1 MSAAPLGILAALH
14 DEIADLLVQMGPT
27 AECRRIGKRDYYV
40 GELYGRRCVVVL
52 ARIGKVAAA
61 ATAVT
66 LIREFDVQ
74 ALLFTGLAGGIAPG
88 VNVGDV
94 VIANTLVQHDLDARP
109 LFPRYE
115 VPLLGVSQLATAPR
129 MNEVLAQC
137 AVDYL
142 ALGLSSDVDPLTR
155 DLFGI
160 GAPTL
165 HRGLV
170 ASGDRFVGDGAVAQ
184 GLLEALP
191 GTLCVEMEGAAVAQV
206 CHEYEVPCAILR
218 TVSDRADAAAPVDFA
233 AFLSRVASRYSNGI
247 VSRFVQ
253 AYTD

>member
-1 MSAAPLGILAALH
+1 MSRAPLGILAALH
-14 DEIADLLVQMGPT
+14 DEIADLLVRMGS
-27 AECRRIGKRDYYV
+27 AAQCHRIGKRDYYV
-40 GELYGRRCVVVL
+40 GDLDGRRCVVVL

-61 ATAVT
+61 ATTVT
-66 LIREFDVQ
+66 LIREFGVDAV
-74 ALLFTGLAGGIAPG
+74 LFTGLAGGIAPG
-88 VNVGDV
+88 VNVGHV
-94 VIANTLVQHDLDARP
+94 VIADTLVQHDLDARP

-115 VPLLGVSQLATAPR
+115 VPLLGLSRLDTDPR

-137 AVDYL
+137 AVNY
-142 ALGLSSDVDPLTR
+142 LGLQLEQDIDARTR

-170 ASGDRFVGDGAVAQ
+170 ASGDRFISDAAVADE
-184 GLLEALP
+184 LRTTLTE
-191 GTLCVEMEGAAVAQV
+191 TLCVEMEGAAVAQI
-206 CHEYEVPCAILR
+206 CHEYGVPCAVIR

-233 AFLSRVASRYSNGI
+233 TFLSRVASHYSSGI
-247 VSRFVQ
+247 VGRFVQ

>member
-1 MSAAPLGILAALH
+1 MSHAPLGILAALH
-14 DEIADLLVQMGPT
+14 DEIADLLVQMGPA

-40 GELYGRRCVVVL
+40 GELYGRHCVVVL

-74 ALLFTGLAGGIAPG
+74 AVLFTGLAGGIAPG
-88 VNVGDV
+88 VHVGDV

-109 LFPRYE
+109 LFARYE
-115 VPLLGVSQLATAPR
+115 VPLLGVSQLPTAPK

-142 ALGLSSDVDPLTR
+142 ALGLSRDVDALTR

-170 ASGDRFVGDGAVAQ
+170 ASGDRFVGDAAVAS

-191 GTLCVEMEGAAVAQV
+191 ETLCVEMEGAAVAQV
-206 CHEYEVPCAILR
+206 CHEYDVPCAILR

-233 AFLSRVASRYSNGI
+233 AFLSRVASHYSSGI

-253 AYTD
+253 AYAD